1 MEKNMG
7 DVIDNVMEY
16 VVKST
21 PDRYNLFMG
30 RFALEAM
37 TLHGL
42 KPKDRPPAMTATL
55 PVSKK
60 HFKEFTAN
68 PVTLG
73 GLEILPHFFVFR
85 DLKEK
90 DDTWYIGFV
99 FADKTDKDITK
110 SAVFKR
116 VITEDGKKTID
127 PVDVIVNNIDDQNL
141 CIFMFAC
148 LRVIDEAYQNERW
161 VPVTIIAAAEAWK
174 YPTFHA
180 MRTSLHDDLEY
191 CYKYIAAL
199 RKAYHLPDEPF
210 IDTPP
215 LKVKVRYDVVDKK
228 TYYYESGK
236 LVTDRTVEESDM
248 EEEHM
253 SHYSRMVRT
262 AILRNYTD
270 CYVKSAIKMWL
281 DNKTKETKNE
291 TS

>member
-1 MEKNMG
+1 MERNMG
-7 DVIDNVMEY
+7 DVIDNIMEY

-21 PDRYNLFMG
+21 PDRYNLFMD

-42 KPKDRPPAMTATL
+42 KPKDKPPAMTATL
-55 PVSKK
+55 PVSEN

-73 GLEILPHFFVFR
+73 GLAILPHFFVFR

-90 DDTWYIGFV
+90 DDTWYIGMVFV
-99 FADKTDKDITK
+99 DKTDKDITK
-110 SAVFKR
+110 SGIFKR
-116 VITEDGKKTID
+116 VITEDGKKMID
-127 PVDVIVNNIDDQNL
+127 PVDVFGNNIDDQAL

-148 LRVIDEAYQNERW
+148 LRAIDEAYQNERW
-161 VPVTIIAAAEAWK
+161 VPVNIIAAAQAWK

-199 RKAYHLPDEPF
+199 RKAYRLPDEPF
-210 IDTPP
+210 IDTPT

-228 TYYYESGK
+228 TYYYESGV
-236 LVTDRTVEESDM
+236 LVNNRTKETLREEQK
-248 EEEHM
+248 HM
-253 SHYSRMVRT
+253 SHYSRMVRM
-262 AILRNYTD
+262 AILRNYTAI
-270 CYVKSAIKMWL
+270 YVESRLDAWL
-281 DNKTKETKNE
+281 NNLI
-291 TS
+291 

>member
-1 MEKNMG
+1 MEKTMG
-7 DVIDNVMEY
+7 GVIDNIMEY

-21 PDRYNLFMG
+21 PDRYNLFMD

-55 PVSKK
+55 PVSKN

-116 VITEDGKKTID
+116 VITEDGKKMID
-127 PVDVIVNNIDDQNL
+127 PVDVVGNNIDDQNL
-141 CIFMFAC
+141 CIFTFAC
-148 LRVIDEAYQNERW
+148 LRAIDEAYQNEHW
-161 VPVTIIAAAEAWK
+161 VPVTIVAAAEAWK

-199 RKAYHLPDEPF
+199 RKAYRLSDEPF

-228 TYYYESGK
+228 TYYYESG
-236 LVTDRTVEESDM
+236 VVVNNRTTETLREEQKR
-248 EEEHM
+248 M
-253 SHYSRMVRT
+253 SHYSRMVRM
-262 AILRNYTD
+262 AILRNYTAI
-270 CYVKSAIKMWL
+270 YVESRLDAWL
-281 DNKTKETKNE
+281 NNLI
-291 TS
+291 